1 MMMRKLCLVAAL
13 TAAMTG
19 FSAANAAAQLKD
31 GTCTG
36 EGQGRNGAI
45 VVELTAAGG
54 KITAVKVVKHSETP
68 GISDAALARV
78 PGEIVQAQTTGIDTV
93 SGATLTTN
101 GIKAAVAAAI
111 KAGGGDPAAFAAAV
125 VSKKTAHKV
134 IKESADIVVVGA
146 GGAGI
151 SAAVKAETLGKSV
164 ILIEKMPTIGGATV
178 LNAGTL
184 IATGSRYQR
193 EVMKE
198 TKDSPELAYKDIFR
212 VGKNRNDPVL
222 VKMVTEKVGGVVDWL
237 IYDMKIPYGPAAT
250 QYPDHSANRQ
260 LGVQGRSVN
269 FLNLM
274 KGKFL
279 DMGGKLMLE
288 TRAQSF
294 IEKDGKVVG
303 VKAVDAA
310 GNTVELTS
318 KAVILAS
325 GGYGAD
331 QSLLPPKMKSFLFYG
346 VDGETGDGLK
356 MGEAIGAATI
366 NMDLVKQYPQ
376 GVETRPHHGLA
387 ATASSTDTMKKSGA
401 IYVNRDGKRFV
412 DENVGLGVLTDKTIE
427 QPGSIAYIVM
437 DEAAW
442 KQYVAKSLEDNLVPS
457 AESLNEWTK
466 IVNNGHPVMAVS
478 KSLEDAAK
486 QMGIDPK
493 GLEATVKHWN
503 DMVKAG
509 SDKDFS
515 RRLTGGLAEGGT
527 WRIVEQKVRYQTT
540 LGGLKADGAMRILK
554 KDGSAIPGLYGAG
567 CVVGGANGADSM
579 TAMMNS
585 WAIVSGV
592 VAAESAASY
601 AK

>member
-1 MMMRKLCLVAAL
+1 MMRKLCITAAVAAAL
-13 TAAMTG
+13 A
-19 FSAANAAAQLKD
+19 SASLASAAQLKD
-31 GTCTG
+31 GVWTG

-45 VVELTAAGG
+45 VVELTAQGG

-78 PGEIVQAQTTGIDTV
+78 PGEIATAQSTGIDAV
-93 SGATLTTN
+93 SGATMTTN

-111 KAGGGDPAAFAAAV
+111 KAGGGDPSAYAAAV
-125 VSKKTAHKV
+125 AAKKAAKKIV
-134 IKESADIVVVGA
+134 KESADIVVVGA

-212 VGKNRNDPVL
+212 VGKNKNDPVL
-222 VKMVTEKVGGVVDWL
+222 VKMVTEKVGSVVDWL

-260 LGVQGRSVN
+260 LGVEGRSVN
-269 FLNLM
+269 YLNLM

-288 TRAQSF
+288 TRAQSL
-294 IEKDGKVVG
+294 IEKDGKIVG

-318 KAVILAS
+318 KAVILAA
-325 GGYGAD
+325 GGFGAD
-331 QSLLPPKMKSFLFYG
+331 QSQLPPQMKHYLFYG

-356 MGEAIGAATI
+356 MGRAVGAATI
-366 NMDLVKQYPQ
+366 NMDLVKMYPQ

-401 IYVNRDGKRFV
+401 IYVNNLGHRYV
-412 DENVGLGVLTDKTIE
+412 DENAGLGVLTDKTVE

-442 KQYVAKSLEDNLVPS
+442 KEYVAKSLEDKLVPD
-457 AESLNEWTK
+457 EETLNGWAK
-466 IVNNGHPVMAVS
+466 IVNNGHPILAVS
-478 KSLEDAAK
+478 KSLEEAAK
-486 QMGIDPK
+486 TMGIDPK
-493 GLEATVKHWN
+493 GLTATVKHWN
-503 DMVKAG
+503 EMVKAG
-509 SDKDFS
+509 ADQDFN
-515 RRLTGGLAEGGT
+515 RRITGGLAEGGT

-540 LGGLKADGAMRILK
+540 LGGLKADGGMRILK
-554 KDGSAIPGLYGAG
+554 TDGAAIPGLYGAG

-592 VAAESAASY
+592 VAAESAAQY